1 MDGSFLLVNSWEITT
16 KYTRQSWS
24 LKLVYS
30 GLQEFLLNGFSK
42 VRVTVVKIDTKQ
54 SEMTVAVRKSADNS
68 QTVRDLY
75 MLSDRSMISK
85 INYI

>member
-42 VRVTVVKIDTKQ
+42 VRVTVVKIDKQ
-54 SEMTVAVRKSADNS
+54 SEMTVALRKSADNS
-68 QTVRDLY
+68 QTVKDLY
-75 MLSDRSMISK
+75 MLSDRSMISN